1 MLTFFIFYE
10 AFTKFEIFQFVQLPI
25 EIIGNQKEYRKGL
38 TTFVSV
44 FFFFVCWV
52 TLSLSLDVCVNAEAV
67 NWLKL
72 TPSVL
77 SLNCLRV
84 LIKTK
89 LFKLCYIQNPYF
101 KVIRSSLCCFLSL
114 RSAHRTIF
122 LKGILFCC
130 Q

>member
-1 MLTFFIFYE
+1 MLTFLSFTRLLRNSKYFSLFNFQLKLSGTKRNIE
-10 AFTKFEIFQFVQLPI
+10 KASRPLLAF
-25 EIIGNQKEYRKGL
+25 
-38 TTFVSV
+38 

-122 LKGILFCC
+122 LEGILFCC